1 MNPSE
6 RNVLSRLG
14 LSTKTINGIEL
25 AIELLEPFQE
35 LDEKDPVSK
44 EINKKIREKYSLSQ
58 ELAIVR
64 QKTEKPKE
72 FDEFVS
78 YVEQCKREVKEQHK

>member
-64 QKTEKPKE
+64 QKTEKPEE